1 MREDGGEAFADDG
14 GGSSN
19 TQTAQKI
26 PSVEIEIFRSNVAVG
41 KVKLV
46 LDEHVS
52 CLEPLAA
59 AAGCLPLIEYGPPA
73 ALDAEKA
80 ARFPGK
86 TAFLRY
92 EQAGRESG
100 RKAMPQYV
108 SC

>member
-1 MREDGGEAFADDG
+1 MREDGGKAFADDG

-26 PSVEIEIFRSNVAVG
+26 PSVEIEIFRSNVAVS

-52 CLEPLAA
+52 CFELLAA
-59 AAGCLPLIEYGPPA
+59 AAGCLSLIEYARLA

-80 ARFPGK
+80 ARFPGMG
-86 TAFLRY
+86 AR
-92 EQAGRESG
+92 
-100 RKAMPQYV
+100 V
-108 SC
+108 V